1 LNDIGQETHSFTMAE
16 YLDYLK
22 SIGFDTAVFYKYGG
36 MTDKVKDEGIRAITY
51 LVNKAINTSQRE
63 EAKKRN

>member
-1 LNDIGQETHSFTMAE
+1 MAE
-16 YLDYLK
+16 YLDNLK

-63 EAKKRN
+63 EAKRRN